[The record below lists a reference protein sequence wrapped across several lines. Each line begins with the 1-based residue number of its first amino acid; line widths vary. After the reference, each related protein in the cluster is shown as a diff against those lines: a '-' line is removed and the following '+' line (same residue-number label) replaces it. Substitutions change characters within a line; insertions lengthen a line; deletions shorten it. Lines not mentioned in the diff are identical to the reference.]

1 MTTYHEKKRRF
12 MGMAGA
18 LSLLALLLLAVVCS
32 VGSAN
37 IGIVNSL
44 RTFFGWIPWVGEAIK
59 GEGIPASHEIIL
71 FQLRL
76 PRSILAFFVGG
87 ALAIS
92 GSCLQGLFK
101 NPMADP
107 HILGVSAGAGLGATI
122 AIVLGLQNTL
132 GGIGAV
138 TLLAFIGGTAA
149 VFLVYSLSRVHGRI
163 STAGLLLAGTA
174 VSSLIT
180 ALMSAF
186 MIMNRNKIEQVV
198 LWTMGSFSTVGWK
211 QVVWGVPLMLVG
223 MGLTYFYA
231 KDLNILLLGDEDARH
246 LGVDIDRIKKIL
258 LAITSLITAAAV
270 SVSGVIGFVGLIVPH
285 IVRLLVG
292 PDHRILMPFSLL
304 VGGIF
309 LMVVDTLART
319 IASPLEIPVGIL
331 TAVFGGPFFLYLLRK
346 KGI

>member
-1 MTTYHEKKRRF
+1 MTTYHEKKRRY
-12 MGMAGA
+12 MGMAVA
-18 LSLLALLLLAVVCS
+18 LSILALLLLAVVCS
-32 VGSAN
+32 VGSAD
-37 IGIVNSL
+37 IGVLNSL
-44 RTFFGWIPWVGEAIK
+44 RTLFGWIPWFGEAIK
-59 GEGIPASHEIIL
+59 GEGIPPSHEIIL

-92 GSCLQGLFK
+92 GACLQGLFK

-122 AIVLGLQNTL
+122 AIILGLQHSVV
-132 GGIGAV
+132 GIGAV
-138 TLLAFIGGTAA
+138 TLLAFIGGTTA
-149 VFLVYSLSRVHGRI
+149 VFLVYSLARVRGRI

-174 VSSLIT
+174 ASSLIT
-180 ALMSAF
+180 ALMSAL

-211 QVVWGVPLMLVG
+211 QVVWGVPFMLLG
-223 MGLTYFYA
+223 MVLTYFYA

-258 LAITSLITAAAV
+258 LAVTSLITAAAV

-292 PDHRILMPFSLL
+292 PDHRFLMPFSLL
-304 VGGIF
+304 IGGIF

-319 IASPLEIPVGIL
+319 VASPLEIPVGIL

-346 KGI
+346 RGI